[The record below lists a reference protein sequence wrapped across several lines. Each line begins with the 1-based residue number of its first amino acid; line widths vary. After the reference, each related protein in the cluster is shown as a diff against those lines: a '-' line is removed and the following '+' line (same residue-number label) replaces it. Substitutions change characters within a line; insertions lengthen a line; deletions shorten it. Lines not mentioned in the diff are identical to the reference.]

1 MSLYSLLSPLETP
14 LNLIENDLFKKTSLT
29 RGFFTFHNQNITLLL
44 ELKCNIFHH
53 MQCPTCQNT
62 DSRVLESR
70 SADSG
75 KSVRRRRECIACGER
90 HSTRETVDL
99 NLPRLIKS
107 DDSRQTFSEDK
118 LRSGLLKALGKRPVE
133 ISKIETAIQKIQR
146 RLMAQN
152 DREVPSSTLGEW
164 VMEEL
169 RALDEVA
176 YIRFASVYRQ
186 FQDIEAFKSEIDKL
200 MNK

>member
-1 MSLYSLLSPLETP
+1 MRCPFCQSDDTKVLDTRLLDDGS
-14 LNLIENDLFKKTSLT
+14 
-29 RGFFTFHNQNITLLL
+29 Q
-44 ELKCNIFHH
+44 
-53 MQCPTCQNT
+53 
-62 DSRVLESR
+62 
-70 SADSG
+70 
-75 KSVRRRRECIACGER
+75 VRRRRECLSCGER

-107 DDSRQTFSEDK
+107 DDSRQSFSEEK
-118 LRSGLLKALGKRPVE
+118 LRSGLLKALEKRPVE
-133 ISKIETAIQKIQR
+133 TAKIEMAIQKIER

-152 DREVPSSTLGEW
+152 DREVHSSLIGEW

-169 RALDEVA
+169 QALDEVA

-200 MNK
+200 MKK

>member
-1 MSLYSLLSPLETP
+1 MRCPFCQSDDTKVLDTRLLDDGS
-14 LNLIENDLFKKTSLT
+14 
-29 RGFFTFHNQNITLLL
+29 Q
-44 ELKCNIFHH
+44 
-53 MQCPTCQNT
+53 
-62 DSRVLESR
+62 
-70 SADSG
+70 
-75 KSVRRRRECIACGER
+75 VRRRRECIACGER
-90 HSTRETVDL
+90 HSTREIVDL

-107 DDSRQTFSEDK
+107 DESRQAFSEDK
-118 LRSGLLKALGKRPVE
+118 LRSGLLKALEKRPVE

-146 RLMAQN
+146 KLMAQN
-152 DREVPSSTLGEW
+152 DREVASSMVGEW